1 MILLRER
8 NDKEKMK
15 KALILTADAGFGHRA
30 AANAIADA
38 LKRFPDPAIESV
50 IINLLDD
57 PSTPRWLRETQ
68 SDFDR
73 IVRETPKVYEV
84 AYDQSDKPG
93 PTTVANL
100 GLAAILYNPLSK
112 AIKDTDPDIVISTY
126 PLYSGPM
133 YAWYMRNESMIRTKD
148 GEQYLGS
155 GQKKKHLPFIQ
166 VITDLYSVHAI
177 WFSYSPDRTCVSTD
191 KVRMDAIQFGC
202 QPGRVICTGI
212 PVRPDLTEIHAD
224 KTKIRSLYGMDS
236 KNPLV
241 LAVGSKRVTSMID
254 YLNVINHCGFPIQI
268 VMAAGGD
275 DNLYR
280 QMKEIEWH
288 IPVKIFN
295 YCDTLSELMLASDMI
310 LTKAGG
316 LITSES
322 LAAGLPML
330 LCDVLPGQ
338 EEGNAKVV
346 EDGGAGKVLHSQ
358 LDLLETLCHMLM
370 DNGTK
375 LKFMQ
380 QKAKQIG
387 KPNAAR
393 DISSIAEELI
403 REANLSVDEISSLL

>member
-1 MILLRER
+1 
-8 NDKEKMK
+8 MK

-30 AANAIADA
+30 AANAVADA
-38 LKRFPDPAIESV
+38 LKRFPDPAIEPV
-50 IINLLDD
+50 IVNLLDD

-73 IVRETPKVYEV
+73 IVREIPKVYEV

-93 PTTVANL
+93 PSTVANF
-100 GLAAILYNPLSK
+100 GLAAILYNPLNK
-112 AIKDTDPDIVISTY
+112 AIRDVEPDIVISTY

-133 YAWYMRNESMIRTKD
+133 YAWYMRNESLIRTKD
-148 GEQYLGS
+148 GEQYLTNGPR
-155 GQKKKHLPFIQ
+155 KKHLPFIL
-166 VITDLYSVHAI
+166 VITDLYTVHAI

-202 QPGRVICTGI
+202 PPGRIICTGI
-212 PVRPDLTEIHAD
+212 PVRPDLTEIQSD
-224 KTKIRSLYGMDS
+224 KSKLRSLYGIDP
-236 KNPLV
+236 KLPLM

-254 YLNVINHCGFPIQI
+254 YLNIVNHCGFPIQI

-275 DNLYR
+275 NQLYQ

-288 IPVKIFN
+288 VPVKIYN
-295 YCDTLSELMLASDMI
+295 YCNSLSELMLASDMI

-358 LDLLETLCHMLM
+358 LDLLETLSHMLM
-370 DNGTK
+370 DNGSK
-375 LKFMQ
+375 LKVMQ

-393 DISSIAEELI
+393 DISKIAEDLI
-403 REANLSVDEISSLL
+403 READLSFNKTPSLL

>member
-1 MILLRER
+1 
-8 NDKEKMK
+8 MK
-15 KALILTADAGFGHRA
+15 RALILTADAGFGHRA
-30 AANAIADA
+30 AANAVADA
-38 LKRFPDPAIESV
+38 LKRFPDPAIEPV
-50 IINLLDD
+50 IVNLLDD

-73 IVRETPKVYEV
+73 IVREIPKVYEV

-93 PTTVANL
+93 PSTVANF

-112 AIKDTDPDIVISTY
+112 AIRDTDPDVVISTY

-133 YAWYMRNESMIRTKD
+133 YAWYMRNESLIRTKD
-148 GEQYLGS
+148 GEQYLTNGPR
-155 GQKKKHLPFIQ
+155 KKHLPFIQ
-166 VITDLYSVHAI
+166 IITDLYSVHTI

-202 QPGRVICTGI
+202 PPNRVICTGI
-212 PVRPDLTEIHAD
+212 PVRPDLTEIQKD
-224 KTKIRSLYGMDS
+224 KSKLRSLYGLDP
-236 KNPLV
+236 KLPLM

-254 YLNVINHCGFPIQI
+254 YLNIVNHCGFPIQI

-275 DNLYR
+275 NQLYQ
-280 QMKEIEWH
+280 QMREIEWH
-288 IPVKIFN
+288 VPVKIYN
-295 YCDTLSELMLASDMI
+295 YCNTLSELMLASDMI

-346 EDGGAGKVLHSQ
+346 EDGGAGKVLRSQ
-358 LDLLETLCHMLM
+358 LDLLETLSHMLM
-370 DNGTK
+370 DNGSK
-375 LKFMQ
+375 LKIMQ

-393 DISSIAEELI
+393 DISRIAEDLI
-403 REANLSVDEISSLL
+403 RYSDLSINELPSLL

>member
-1 MILLRER
+1 
-8 NDKEKMK
+8 MK

-38 LKRFPDPAIESV
+38 LKRYPEPAFEPTIV
-50 IINLLDD
+50 NLLDD
-57 PSTPRWLRETQ
+57 PSTPAWLRNTQ
-68 SDFDR
+68 SDFDK
-73 IVRETPKVYEV
+73 IVREIPKVYEV
-84 AYDQSDKPG
+84 AYDQSDKTG

-100 GLAAILYNPLSK
+100 GLAALLYNALNK
-112 AIKDTDPDIVISTY
+112 AIKEVQPDVIISTY
-126 PLYSGPM
+126 PLYSGPIQ
-133 YAWYMRNESMIRTKD
+133 AWYMRNESLLRTKEGD
-148 GEQYLGS
+148 QILNNT
-155 GQKKKHLPFIQ
+155 KKKHLPFIH
-166 VITDLYSVHAI
+166 VITDLYSVHSI
-177 WFSYSPDRTCVSTD
+177 WFSYAPDRICTATD

-202 QPGRVICTGI
+202 LPGRVVTTGI
-212 PVRPDLTEIHAD
+212 PVRPDLTEIHTE
-224 KTKIRSLYGMDS
+224 KNKLRTLYGLDP
-236 KNPLV
+236 NLPLM

-254 YLNVINHCGFPIQI
+254 YLNVVNHCGFQIQI

-275 DNLYR
+275 DNLYQ

-288 IPVKIFN
+288 IPVKIYN
-295 YCDTLSELMLASDMI
+295 YCNTLSELMLASDMI

-346 EDGGAGKVLHSQ
+346 EDGGAGKLLRTQ

-370 DNGTK
+370 DGGRK
-375 LKFMQ
+375 MKIMQ
-380 QKAKQIG
+380 QKAAQIG

-393 DISSIAEELI
+393 DISKMAEELT
-403 REANLSVDEISSLL
+403 RDKDDSWEI